1 MPVREGIVTAGSI
14 ETSVVNIAEGI
25 LKDTNIELYDVEY
38 VKEKDW
44 YLRIFIEKNGGIDHN
59 DCQKV
64 SELIEKELD
73 EKDLIKNPY
82 ILEVSSPGLDRPLK
96 KPKDFLRAIGEKIDI
111 TLFTPINGKKEITG
125 ALLSYDEN
133 AVTIENIEP
142 IPREKIAHAR
152 LHIDF

>member
-1 MPVREGIVTAGSI
+1 VE
-14 ETSVVNIAEGI
+14 EIAANI
-25 LKDTNIELYDVEY
+25 LKDTDIELFDVEY

-44 YLRIFIEKNGGIDHN
+44 YLRIYIDKEGGVDHN

-64 SELIEKELD
+64 SELVEKELD

-96 KPKDFLRAIGEKIDI
+96 KPKDFLREIGEKIDI
-111 TLFTPINGKKEITG
+111 TLFAPLNGAKELTG
-125 ALLSYDEN
+125 VLTAYDEN
-133 AVTIENIEP
+133 VLTIDENIS
-142 IPREKIAHAR
+142 IPTEKIANAR